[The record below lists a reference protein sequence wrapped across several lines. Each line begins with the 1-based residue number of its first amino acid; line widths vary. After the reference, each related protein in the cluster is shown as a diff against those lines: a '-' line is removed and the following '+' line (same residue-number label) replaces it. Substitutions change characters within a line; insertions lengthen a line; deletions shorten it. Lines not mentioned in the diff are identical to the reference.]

1 MSVPAVVASGDLLR
15 CATSS
20 SMTAALQCVRSSSH
34 LLSPLPGACTT
45 GSIAEAKS
53 TGFSGD

>member
-1 MSVPAVVASGDLLR
+1 MA
-15 CATSS
+15 
-20 SMTAALQCVRSSSH
+20 AALQCVRSSSH

-53 TGFSGD
+53 TGFSALVLRPSVLGGDDWRCL